1 VVAPSLPPFEPAA
14 PLPAGV
20 RPGVDL
26 APFTTWQ
33 VGGPARWFVEPS
45 SVEEVQA
52 AVAWANAHGVAWR
65 PMGRGSNLL
74 VGDGG
79 FEGLI
84 VRLGNAFG
92 QVRIEPA
99 EGHGVVHAQAGVPC
113 AQFVVACNQAGYGG
127 LEPLVGVP
135 GTIGGA
141 VAMNASAHG
150 KAVSEGF
157 LSGRVLRADGALET
171 WAAEEFAFS
180 YRHTRLHEEQ
190 VLFLE
195 GTWHL
200 AAVPIEEARARIR
213 ELQRWRHEK
222 QPTNL
227 PSGGSTFRNP
237 GEGLPA
243 AGALIEQVGG
253 KGLRLGGAEVSEKHA
268 NFIVNR
274 GGATAADI
282 NGLIVTLQERVRAK
296 FGVTLV
302 PEVMGLGMHVGT
314 E

>member
-1 VVAPSLPPFEPAA
+1 MAGPSRPIAPPPG
-14 PLPAGV
+14 GV
-20 RPGVDL
+20 RSDVAL

-33 VGGPARWFVEPS
+33 VGGPARWFLEPS
-45 SVEEVQA
+45 TVEEVQA
-52 AVAWANAHGVAWR
+52 ALAWACACGIPWR
-65 PMGRGSNLL
+65 PLGRGSNVL
-74 VGDGG
+74 VAD
-79 FEGLI
+79 EGYHGLVI
-84 VRLGNAFG
+84 RLGSGFSQVSVQADEG
-92 QVRIEPA
+92 QGLAR
-99 EGHGVVHAQAGVPC
+99 AQAGVPC
-113 AQFVVACNQAGYGG
+113 AQFVVACSQAGYGG

-135 GTIGGA
+135 GTMGGA

-157 LSGRVLRADGALET
+157 VAGRVVRADGTLET
-171 WAAEEFAFS
+171 WQAEAFAFR
-180 YRHTRLHEEQ
+180 YRHTRLHDEG
-190 VLFLE
+190 VLFLD
-195 GTWHL
+195 GTWRL
-200 AAVPIEEARARIR
+200 EPVALEEARSRIR

-237 GEGLPA
+237 GEGRPA

-253 KGLRLGGAEVSEKHA
+253 KGLRRGGAEVSVKHA

-282 NGLIVTLQERVRAK
+282 NGLIVTLQERVQTQ
-296 FGVTLV
+296 FGVKLV

-314 E
+314 D